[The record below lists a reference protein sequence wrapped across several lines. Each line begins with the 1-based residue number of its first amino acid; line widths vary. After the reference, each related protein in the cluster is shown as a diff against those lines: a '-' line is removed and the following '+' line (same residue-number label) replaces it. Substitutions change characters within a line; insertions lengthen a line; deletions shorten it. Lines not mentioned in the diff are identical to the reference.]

1 MHTLPC
7 VSSTFV
13 FSLGILRY
21 VYFHYIDSLE
31 IFRLFS
37 VRRSRALFR
46 SHLTG
51 AIAALRTYFADYK
64 LAATGRRN
72 QFAFG
77 GAAVSRARA
86 VEAVREAHRQWNA
99 ALCSARRKSS
109 ALA

>member
-1 MHTLPC
+1 MCSPL
-7 VSSTFV
+7 
-13 FSLGILRY
+13 
-21 VYFHYIDSLE
+21 
-31 IFRLFS
+31 
-37 VRRSRALFR
+37 ALALALALSPR

-86 VEAVREAHRQWNA
+86 VEAVREAHRQWDA
-99 ALCSARRKSS
+99 AFGGARRKQS
-109 ALA
+109 ATASA